1 MGTSIESEAEVLNI
15 LRRGDVELEGQFA
28 RGSNYTFLARVSLDG
43 QSLLTVYKP
52 IRGEQPLW
60 DFPHRTLARREAAA
74 YCLSEALGWGLVPPT
89 IYRRRKAPL
98 GPGSLQVFIEHD
110 PNRHYFSF
118 SPEEHERLRPAAVF
132 DLLLNNADRK
142 GGHLLVDTQEHLWLI
157 DHGLCFN
164 IEPKL
169 RTVIWDF
176 AGQTIPNDLCGD
188 LARVLTML
196 NGVESAL
203 RAELTA
209 LLSAAEVSALA
220 ERIRSLLEDQRFPLP
235 PGSRRPYPWPPI

>member
-1 MGTSIESEAEVLNI
+1 
-15 LRRGDVELEGQFA
+15 
-28 RGSNYTFLARVSLDG
+28 LD
-43 QSLLTVYKP
+43 
-52 IRGEQPLW
+52 
-60 DFPHRTLARREAAA
+60 A
-74 YCLSEALGWGLVPPT
+74 
-89 IYRRRKAPL
+89 
-98 GPGSLQVFIEHD
+98 
-110 PNRHYFSF
+110 
-118 SPEEHERLRPAAVF
+118 
-132 DLLLNNADRK
+132 
-142 GGHLLVDTQEHLWLI
+142 QEHLWLI

-176 AGQTIPNDLCGD
+176 AGQTIPDDLCGD